1 MFCFKHTV
9 PFLFANLPEEPS
21 ATIAVEGSFY
31 MNDWEPLCG
40 RYLGLRKENRCLLRR
55 DPARVE
61 GDLGDLD
68 VGDALGNTVLVD
80 VGTHHELAR
89 FMHL

>member
-1 MFCFKHTV
+1 MK
-9 PFLFANLPEEPS
+9 
-21 ATIAVEGSFY
+21 
-31 MNDWEPLCG
+31 DWEPLCG